1 MPPTRA
7 IGGLLTSLNRPQVPK
22 PTFYQKK
29 SSHSRAPKLLTE
41 AQIRREGQMQLDIKS
56 LYPKEAS
63 HAGPK
68 SCQKP
73 KGPAT
78 KDHIPSL

>member
-7 IGGLLTSLNRPQVPK
+7 RGGLLTSSVSQEGPK
-22 PTFYQKK
+22 PTIYQKK

-68 SCQKP
+68 RSQEP